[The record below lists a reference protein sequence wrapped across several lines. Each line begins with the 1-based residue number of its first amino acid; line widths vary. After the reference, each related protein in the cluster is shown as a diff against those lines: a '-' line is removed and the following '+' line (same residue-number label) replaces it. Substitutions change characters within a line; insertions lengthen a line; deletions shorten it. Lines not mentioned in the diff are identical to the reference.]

1 VRVRGFVDYLLV
13 VEELMWLGH
22 LLFLLPTHFEGC
34 PPPFAISSHFVRC
47 VVSVKTSEGC
57 PPPFAILPS
66 SLLYLK
72 VLEGF
77 VL

>member
-1 VRVRGFVDYLLV
+1 
-13 VEELMWLGH
+13 
-22 LLFLLPTHFEGC
+22 
-34 PPPFAISSHFVRC
+34 
-47 VVSVKTSEGC
+47 VSVETSEGC